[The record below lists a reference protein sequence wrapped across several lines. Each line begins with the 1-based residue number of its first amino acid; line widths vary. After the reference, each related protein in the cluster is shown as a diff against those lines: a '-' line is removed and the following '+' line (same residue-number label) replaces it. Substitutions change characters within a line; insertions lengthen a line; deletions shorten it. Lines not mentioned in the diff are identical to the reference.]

1 MDYYSILDN
10 GSSQAAQE
18 TAPPNFVPSS
28 LIPPDLG
35 PADIAPSKTGQTKT
49 ESKEAAPVLRDA
61 LRFPGEDGGKSLS
74 EMAQRDLDATLQ
86 LLVER
91 AQYITGAS
99 GAAVALRQGATM
111 VCCASSGASAPELG
125 AHLQIDSGLSAE
137 SVKTRQVLHCDD
149 AENDPRV
156 NRESCRALGIASVVV
171 MPLVR
176 GEEVYGVFELLSG
189 RPRAFEERDFV
200 ALNRLAEMIQTAV
213 EHADAAR
220 RAEAELGRPEVAA
233 IVAAEPLSAA
243 ASHSDI
249 VKADSEKPAPEIEK
263 APTATAAAELNL
275 AGIHLA
281 ESHLV
286 EPSLAKANLAEFRD
300 VVPALALSPALVEIP
315 ELAANAQENQ
325 AEDEPA
331 SPITTI
337 AFGNLRRC
345 ETCGFPV
352 SEGRRLCLD
361 CEAATPDAI
370 ASISGP
376 ELFGELAESN
386 TSWARS
392 HMYLIATAVVAVA
405 TIVLLAWRL

>member
-1 MDYYSILDN
+1 
-10 GSSQAAQE
+10 
-18 TAPPNFVPSS
+18 
-28 LIPPDLG
+28 
-35 PADIAPSKTGQTKT
+35 
-49 ESKEAAPVLRDA
+49 
-61 LRFPGEDGGKSLS
+61 
-74 EMAQRDLDATLQ
+74 
-86 LLVER
+86 
-91 AQYITGAS
+91 
-99 GAAVALRQGATM
+99 
-111 VCCASSGASAPELG
+111 
-125 AHLQIDSGLSAE
+125 
-137 SVKTRQVLHCDD
+137 
-149 AENDPRV
+149 
-156 NRESCRALGIASVVV
+156 
-171 MPLVR
+171 
-176 GEEVYGVFELLSG
+176 VYGVFELLSG

-233 IVAAEPLSAA
+233 IVATETLPA
-243 ASHSDI
+243 ASSHGEI
-249 VKADSEKPAPEIEK
+249 VEADSEKPAPEIEK
-263 APTATAAAELNL
+263 APTATAGVEHHLAELNL
-275 AGIHLA
+275 GGIHLA

-286 EPSLAKANLAEFRD
+286 EPNLAKANLAEFRD
-300 VVPALALSPALVEIP
+300 VVVAPAATPALVGTP
-315 ELAANAQENQ
+315 ELAAIAPENQ
-325 AEDEPA
+325 AEDESA

-370 ASISGP
+370 ASINGP